1 MVFARV
7 SRVSRPSSTSRM
19 ISAAV
24 NVLDTLA
31 TENAV
36 SAVTGRPAATSARP
50 DRPRQTEPSA
60 KTIATDTPGI
70 A

>member
-1 MVFARV
+1 MVLARV

-36 SAVTGRPAATSARP
+36 SVVTGRRAATSASP

-60 KTIATDTPGI
+60 KTIDADIPGI
-70 A
+70 P